1 MLWRKVFFFF
11 LAMLFPLIIIMD
23 EDLYV
28 KDGLILAMLRYGFIW
43 AGGGFGVHGS
53 HTICRR
59 LFSIM
64 VALSSLL
71 FL

>member
-1 MLWRKVFFFF
+1 MSR
-11 LAMLFPLIIIMD
+11 MDLF
-23 EDLYV
+23 
-28 KDGLILAMLRYGFIW
+28 LAMLRYGFIW

-64 VALSSLL
+64 VALSLLL
-71 FL
+71 FFMIVNGIDGPLSTALSVLYLGGK